1 MACHDKRE
9 HITKINVRNIV
20 YPNQDKDIE
29 ISGGSRGNINVPD
42 NIKLTFS
49 PGIQYTDKTRSIIK
63 NVARPLLKK
72 KVLMYGSKDVHTTNN
87 QDIYD
92 AYKSLYLSE
101 KEREEKLL

>member
-9 HITKINVRNIV
+9 HITKINITNIV

-49 PGIQYTDKTRSIIK
+49 AGIEYTDKTRSIIK
-63 NVARPLLKK
+63 NVGRLLLKK
-72 KVLMYGSKDVHTTNN
+72 KVLMYGSKEVHATNN
-87 QDIYD
+87 LDIYD
-92 AYKSLYLSE
+92 AYKNLYLSE